1 MQLPAS
7 DVDPTELVL
16 SGSSSVELLSFF
28 PRFNTVLFLTSAF
41 HSNNIRSPPRSAE
54 IKRSL
59 DKSLNKVRRSKA

>member
-1 MQLPAS
+1 MRLPAS

-16 SGSSSVELLSFF
+16 SGSSSVELLSFS
-28 PRFNTVLFLTSAF
+28 PRFYTVLFLTNAF
-41 HSNNIRSPPRSAE
+41 LSNNIRSPPRSAE